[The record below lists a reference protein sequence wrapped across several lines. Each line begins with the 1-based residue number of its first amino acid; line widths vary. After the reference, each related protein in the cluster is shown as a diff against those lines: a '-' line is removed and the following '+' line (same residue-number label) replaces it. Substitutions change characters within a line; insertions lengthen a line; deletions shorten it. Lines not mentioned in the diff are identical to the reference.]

1 MRTDEPADGG
11 GSERYRRQRR
21 IQEATYAIAHAVTTT
36 AGLDDLFARIH
47 RIVGGLM
54 EARNL
59 YIALLDEATGSL
71 SFPYFRDEIDAEPPE
86 GPVPAGRG
94 LTGYVL
100 RTGEPLLASP
110 EVFDDLVA
118 RGEVAPIGAASIDW
132 LGVPLR
138 AGDRTFGVL
147 AVQSYAGNVRYGEED
162 QALLGFVSSQVALA
176 IERRRA
182 EEALRLSEMRHRAV
196 LEALPD
202 LLFVLDREGRYLA
215 VHAARP
221 EALAAP
227 RESLLGSSV
236 PEILPKEAAEVW
248 MDAIRRCLGGGGMQ
262 VIEYELDL
270 QAGRRAFEGRVVPH
284 DADSVLSI
292 VRDVTD
298 RVERERELRE
308 RERELA
314 RLTENMIDVITE
326 TDLHGNLRFATP
338 SYVAATGWSPEEFLG
353 HNALEFIHP
362 EDVELSRE
370 MLGRRARRD
379 GSSAFT
385 YRFRAKDGRWL
396 WVDSIVTLAKGAPG
410 ESDGL
415 VITSRDVTGRKR
427 DEEVVRLQ
435 HETERGILRREGPA
449 VILARIC
456 TRVSELF
463 DLPAV
468 WIGLKEPDGRIE
480 PRAVAGSAS
489 GFVTR
494 SRFRWDD
501 VPEGRGPSGE
511 AVRTGRPIF
520 VDGLE
525 DGRVAPWRDAAAET
539 GLGAALSV
547 PLVVGERVLGV
558 LACYARGP
566 EAFAGAAVV
575 PITRIADQ
583 VALSLLEAEQLERI
597 ELQTAALEATANA
610 VVITDREGRVEWAN
624 RAFTELTG
632 FSAADLAGE
641 TPRVLKSGIQSE
653 FFYERMWETILAGN
667 VWRGELYNRRK
678 DGTVYVEEQTIT
690 PVRTADGGIRHFVAV
705 KQDVTQRRR
714 TEERIRYLALH
725 DPLTDLGNR
734 RAAEESLERIVA
746 RARRGTPGSL
756 LLLDLD
762 HFKVVNDTLGHGAGD
777 VVLVELARLLGTL
790 RRPGDELARLGGDEF
805 VLVLEGIPAEA
816 GRMVAERVRRAVH
829 EHRFEV
835 GGRRF
840 DLGVSVGVVPIDG
853 RLKPAA
859 LLALADSALYA
870 AKEKGRNR
878 VMLFDGSVQPTP
890 LSEASLW
897 ASRVKDA
904 LRERKFVLVYQP
916 ILRLENGR
924 TAHYE
929 ALLRLS
935 DGDGALVAPG
945 DFLPAAEQFGLLP
958 QVDAWV
964 VDEVLSVLRT
974 RNDVE
979 VFVNLSGASLG
990 EEGHLAALEERIR
1003 ESGIGPGRLAFE
1015 LTETTAVRDL
1025 IGAREWM
1032 RRLRDLGCRFALD
1045 DFGIGFSSFSYLQ
1058 GLPADYVKIDGS
1070 FIRDLETNPSNRALV
1085 KAIDTVA
1092 HTLGKETIA
1101 EHVESLDAVAVL
1113 RELGVEYGQGFALG
1127 LPERELPGL
1136 PDARDA
1142 ATSPGTLR

>member
-1 MRTDEPADGG
+1 MRSDEAPGG
-11 GSERYRRQRR
+11 GATDRYRRQRR
-21 IQEATYAIAHAVTTT
+21 IQEATYAIAQAVTSTE
-36 AGLDDLFARIH
+36 GLEDLYPRIH
-47 RIVGGLM
+47 RIVAGLM

-59 YIALLDEATGSL
+59 YIALLDEATGRL
-71 SFPYFRDEIDAEPPE
+71 SFPYFRDEIDAEPPA

-100 RTGEPLLASP
+100 RKGEPLLATP
-110 EVFDDLVA
+110 EVFDALVA
-118 RGEVAPIGAASIDW
+118 QGEVESIGAASIDW
-132 LGVPLR
+132 LGVPLK
-138 AGDRTFGVL
+138 AGERTIGVL

-176 IERRRA
+176 IARRRSA
-182 EEALRLSEMRHRAV
+182 EALRQSERRHRAV

-202 LLFVLDREGRYLA
+202 LLFVLGRDGRYLA

-221 EALAAP
+221 ETLAAP
-227 RESLLGSSV
+227 RETLLGSSV
-236 PEILPKEAAEVW
+236 PEVLPKEAAGVW
-248 MDAIRRCLGGGGMQ
+248 MDAIRRCLDGGGMQ
-262 VIEYELDL
+262 VLEYELEVP
-270 QAGRRAFEGRVVPH
+270 AGRRAFEGRVVPH

-298 RVERERELRE
+298 RFDRERALSERERELK
-308 RERELA
+308 
-314 RLTENMIDVITE
+314 RLTDNMIDVISE
-326 TDLHGNLRFATP
+326 TDLSGVVRFATP
-338 SYVAATGWSPEEFLG
+338 SYVAATGWSPAEFLG

-362 EDVELSRE
+362 EDVELSKE

-379 GSSAFT
+379 GTSAFT
-385 YRFRAKDGRWL
+385 YRFRTKDGRWL
-396 WVDSIVTLAKGAPG
+396 WVDSVVTLARDARG
-410 ESDGL
+410 EPDGL
-415 VITSRDVTGRKR
+415 VITSRDVTERRR

-435 HETERGILRREGPA
+435 HETERGLLRREDPDA
-449 VILARIC
+449 ILARIC
-456 TRVSELF
+456 TRVAELF
-463 DLPAV
+463 DFPAV
-468 WIGLKEPDGRIE
+468 WIGLKEPDGRIQ
-480 PRAVAGSAS
+480 PRAVAGEAS

-494 SRFRWDD
+494 STFRWDD
-501 VPEGRGPSGE
+501 TPEGRGPSGE
-511 AVRTGRPIF
+511 AVRTARPVFI
-520 VDGLE
+520 DALADE
-525 DGRVAPWRDAAAET
+525 RVRPWRGPAAEA

-566 EAFAGAAVV
+566 EAFAGAVV
-575 PITRIADQ
+575 APITRIADQ

-610 VVITDREGRVEWAN
+610 VVITDREGRVEWVN
-624 RAFTELTG
+624 QAFTELTG
-632 FSAADLAGE
+632 FELAEVHGG
-641 TPRVLKSGIQSE
+641 TPRVLKSGIQSD
-653 FFYERMWETILAGN
+653 FYYEKMWETILGGH

-690 PVRTADGGIRHFVAV
+690 PVQGADGQIRHFVAV

-734 RAAEESLERIVA
+734 RSVEESLERVVA
-746 RARRGTPGSL
+746 RARRGSPGSL

-762 HFKVVNDTLGHGAGD
+762 HFKVVNDTLGHAAGD
-777 VVLVELARLLGTL
+777 TVLVELARLLGTL
-790 RRPGDELARLGGDEF
+790 RRPGDEIARLGGDEF

-816 GRMVAERVRRAVH
+816 GRMVAERLRRAVH

-853 RLKPAA
+853 RLNAAA
-859 LLALADSALYA
+859 LLALADSALYS
-870 AKEKGRNR
+870 AKERGRNR
-878 VMLFDGSVQPTP
+878 VVVVDGSVAPTP
-890 LSEASLW
+890 LSEASVW
-897 ASRVKDA
+897 ASRVKDGLKEGRFLLA
-904 LRERKFVLVYQP
+904 YQP
-916 ILRLENGR
+916 ILRLETGR

-929 ALLRLS
+929 ALIRLRDEAGGLV
-935 DGDGALVAPG
+935 GPGA
-945 DFLPAAEQFGLLP
+945 FLPAAEQFGLLP
-958 QVDAWV
+958 QLDAWV
-964 VDEVLSVLRT
+964 VDEVLALLR
-974 RNDVE
+974 RRPGVE

-990 EEGHLAALEERIR
+990 EEGHLQSIEDRIR

-1015 LTETTAVRDL
+1015 VTETTAVRDML
-1025 IGAREWM
+1025 TAREWM

-1058 GLPADYVKIDGS
+1058 SLPADYVKIDGS
-1070 FIRDLETNPSNRALV
+1070 FIRELDTNLANRALV

-1101 EHVESLDAVAVL
+1101 EQVENLGSVAVL
-1113 RELGVEYGQGFALG
+1113 RELGVEFGQGFALG
-1127 LPERELPGL
+1127 EPKPELP
-1136 PDARDA
+1136 PDADA
-1142 ATSPGTLR
+1142 